1 MPITWNRQEL
11 KGCLSICP
19 CRGVAFISKHPSIFD
34 STTTVRQSEL
44 FPDTGSHSIDFNLA
58 DGVELV
64 LSKEF
69 YSQPE
74 SDQLLKRLLTSLH
87 WQEEDIFIF
96 SKWVKVPRLMC
107 WYGDPDAYYQYS
119 GVNHQPKPWTPE
131 LQAIKEKVEQHCQCA
146 FNSVLANLYR
156 DGRDS
161 MGCHADDEREL
172 GINPV
177 IASLSLGDERLFKM
191 HHKKSK
197 QTLNITLAHGDLLVM
212 AGTCQQ
218 HWLHSVPKTK
228 SLKTLRINLTFR
240 KILIF

>member
-1 MPITWNRQEL
+1 MRQTE
-11 KGCLSICP
+11 
-19 CRGVAFISKHPSIFD
+19 ISFD
-34 STTTVRQSEL
+34 L
-44 FPDTGSHSIDFNLA
+44 DSHTLDFNLA
-58 DGVELV
+58 DGAELV
-64 LSKEF
+64 LIRQF

-74 SDQLLKRLLTSLH
+74 SDQLFITLLNSLH

-96 SKWVKVPRLMC
+96 SKWLKVPRLMC

-131 LQAIKEKVEQHCQCA
+131 LQSIRGKMEQQCQST

-156 DGRDS
+156 DGKDS
-161 MGCHADDEREL
+161 MGCHADDEKEL
-172 GINPV
+172 GINPT

-197 QTLNITLAHGDLLVM
+197 QTLNINLQHGDLLLM
-212 AGTCQQ
+212 GGTCQR

-228 SLKTLRINLTFR
+228 AHKTPRINLTFR
-240 KILIF
+240 KILTV